1 MKTKEVKRS
10 EAKIRQ
16 EKYNNLSEKKK
27 LLLIKNRP
35 GKSQKEAKRIRGMKW
50 NFILNADAEI
60 TTIIGM
66 IGFVISNSEVLKEG

>member
-35 GKSQKEAKRIRGMKW
+35 GKSQKEAKRIRGMK
-50 NFILNADAEI
+50 
-60 TTIIGM
+60 
-66 IGFVISNSEVLKEG
+66 